1 MKAVIQPDGAL
12 RLVDDDSHTDPTAT
26 YPFEDSDP
34 PDVPGGSVLISGL
47 ELSGGL
53 VRRVWSLSDIPLVT
67 VTKLDIKSR
76 VTPSEW
82 TALKAAIATDPDAA
96 ENWELA
102 NSIDPDHPQTKQVIA
117 YLQANGALTTPL
129 WEVFR

>member
-1 MKAVIQPDGAL
+1 MKAVILDASDVVVDIRAPGDGVGRFVLAPDHITFGDTTPDNGATFY
-12 RLVDDDSHTDPTAT
+12 RNGELV
-26 YPFEDSDP
+26 
-34 PDVPGGSVLISGL
+34 VPA
-47 ELSGGL
+47 L
-53 VRRVWSLSDIPLVT
+53 VP

-82 TALKAAIATDPDAA
+82 AALKAAIATDPDAA